1 MKPLL
6 RSTVLGV
13 LVLSVQVTACLDVG
27 RAVSLFCD
35 DNVDICDEDGA
46 DPGPGGNDILDG
58 GVDEGR
64 PDGGDGGPDGG
75 LDGGDGGLDPVVV
88 DGGAPD
94 GGREPPGWKAVP
106 PMQTRR
112 TGHTATELLD
122 GRVLVV
128 GGSTTGSTSAVSPT
142 NTTELY
148 TVSSNT
154 WSPGP
159 NLGTARMDHT
169 ATRMKDGRVL
179 VVGGRGPS
187 GGALSSAEIYDP
199 TANAWTPANPIPGG
213 ARSSHA
219 AVLLPSGGVLVAGGG
234 ESSADGLNTSARYY
248 PDIDAWTSEGN
259 LKVKRNGLTLTLLS
273 NGCVLAIGG
282 YNASGAE
289 TTAELYFPTLPEGW
303 LLIEEQMVH
312 GRNGH
317 ASTLLPSGSVL
328 VTGSLEGSPGTVLPA
343 VDRFEPVSEWWT
355 PQAGM
360 KEARFAHTATALPS
374 GEVLVTGGFS
384 TPYAKPRASAE
395 VFRRNVVWEFITPMS
410 STRAYHTATWLK
422 SGSVLIIGGTDGGAA
437 LNTADRYVP

>member
-1 MKPLL
+1 MLFRSF

-35 DNVDICDEDGA
+35 DNVDICDEGGA
-46 DPGPGGNDILDG
+46 DPAPDGNDILDG
-58 GVDEGR
+58 GVDEGG
-64 PDGGDGGPDGG
+64 PDGGDGG
-75 LDGGDGGLDPVVV
+75 LEGGDGGPAPVVI

-94 GGREPPGWKAVP
+94 GGSEPPGWKAVP

-128 GGSTTGSTSAVSPT
+128 GGSITGSTSAVSPT

-154 WSPGP
+154 WSPRP
-159 NLGTARMDHT
+159 SLGTARMDHT
-169 ATRMKDGRVL
+169 ATLLKDGRVL

-199 TANAWTPANPIPGG
+199 TANAWTPASPLPIG

-234 ESSADGLNTSARYY
+234 SSDGDGLNTSARYY

-303 LLIEEQMVH
+303 QLIAEQMAV

-317 ASTLLPSGSVL
+317 ASTRLPSGSVL

-343 VDRFEPVSEWWT
+343 VDLFEPGSDGWI

-384 TPYAKPRASAE
+384 TPYAKPRASGE
-395 VFRRNVVWEFITPMS
+395 LFRRSGVWELIAPMS

-437 LNTADRYVP
+437 LNTAERYVP